1 LSSKN
6 KIDHFFGTVSSE
18 QQVVRKLGGD
28 GCFRS
33 FQMMLHPVSVFLYF
47 SFSLSLDSLGRFN
60 IPELTYL
67 LMLHYMQ
74 LPEKQK
80 KWIEKQIDCVLS
92 VAERTREQ
100 SRKETPAFTS

>member
-1 LSSKN
+1 
-6 KIDHFFGTVSSE
+6 
-18 QQVVRKLGGD
+18 
-28 GCFRS
+28 
-33 FQMMLHPVSVFLYF
+33 
-47 SFSLSLDSLGRFN
+47 
-60 IPELTYL
+60 
-67 LMLHYMQ
+67 MLHYMQ